1 MAGDWWNMK
10 INPFNLHVWD
20 NDIACVI
27 VCVGKVQRLTKIVIC
42 YYNGP
47 KHQWKGKPLFEMCRF
62 HMDIARKGLSIY
74 YVIRDR
80 GGGVFPIYYNIT

>member
-1 MAGDWWNMK
+1 M
-10 INPFNLHVWD
+10 
-20 NDIACVI
+20 I

-47 KHQWKGKPLFEMCRF
+47 KQQWKGKPLFEMCRF

-80 GGGVFPIYYNIT
+80 GGGPKGSSRFITILQRGGSSKFITVFQIGI